1 MQNPPERP
9 PIPKPP
15 KPPKYFPGLKNKS
28 DTVSPEVSKKP
39 SVNKLKTTANMMMA
53 LGFIMMTFTLIG
65 YETSICTYKENY
77 LGNLE
82 SDCTYNIGKIGNKN
96 NLIMFSGFLFL
107 GGCILLN
114 NEECRK

>member
-39 SVNKLKTTANMMMA
+39 SVNKLKTTANMMMVI
-53 LGFIMMTFTLIG
+53 GFLMMTFTLIG
-65 YETSICTYKENY
+65 YDTTVCKNDIETGREYGCVHNTGE
-77 LGNLE
+77 
-82 SDCTYNIGKIGNKN
+82 IGKKN
-96 NLIMFSGFLFL
+96 NLIMYSGFLFL